1 MESKTPR
8 VLRQANA
15 EGGWAGVTPH
25 AMLSTIWTH
34 RRVILRMAGR
44 ELESRFKGSRLGF
57 LWVVLQPL
65 LMLGVYTFA
74 FGVVLQ
80 ARWGQESSGSPW
92 EYALFL
98 FTGLLIFN
106 VFAEVVSRAPSLM
119 LENTSYIKNM
129 VFPIEILPVVSLLVA
144 LFNFAVGAV
153 VLMILFVVQRGLPPL
168 TVVLF
173 WIPLVPLSLFSLGL
187 AWFFSALGV
196 YLRDLRQLIA
206 IIIPALMFLS
216 PLFYPISIL
225 PETIRPYIM
234 LNPLAAIIET
244 MRELVFY
251 GRLPDPALYL
261 IGLAGSAVI
270 AWMGFIWFMKTR
282 KGFADVI

>member
-15 EGGWAGVTPH
+15 EGGWAGVTPI

-57 LWVVLQPL
+57 LWVILQPL

-74 FGVVLQ
+74 FGVVFQ